1 MCATCPRSNKIGA
14 PKSGENQ
21 VSEPAEL
28 IDRLINAL
36 GDDQVV
42 VAGTIEERYRKDWSG
57 VPAGQPIALLRP
69 RSTEDVSK
77 ALAICHEFGTPVV
90 AQGGLTGLT
99 GAAVPGQGQ
108 VALTLERMSGVEEV
122 DSAAATLTALA
133 GTPIQIVQEA
143 AREHGFLFALDWGA
157 RGSAVVGGG
166 LSTNAG
172 GNRVIRYGMARDQV
186 LGLEVVLADG
196 TVLSMLNKMQK
207 NNSGYDLKHL
217 FIGSEGTLGVIT
229 RAVLRLQ
236 PESAAPCTALCAV
249 ADFDAAVK
257 LLRLAQRRLVGAVG
271 AFEAMW
277 PDYYRAATSYGK
289 VRAPLGEAPFY
300 VLTDMVTADPVHD
313 AERFQSMLEEAMEL
327 GLVLDAAISQS
338 EADTA
343 SFWALRDAT
352 PEIMSHLAPMLAF
365 DVSIPIGQIGE
376 AADKMRCAL
385 DARWPG
391 QEGLY
396 FGHIGDSNLHLIY
409 GLADDLESTAL
420 EAETLVYGVVREY
433 GGAISAEHGIGVLK
447 RAFLPYSRSA
457 AEIALMRTL
466 KKALDPSGILNPG
479 KVI

>member
-1 MCATCPRSNKIGA
+1 MTETAA
-14 PKSGENQ
+14 
-21 VSEPAEL
+21 L
-28 IDRLINAL
+28 IDRLVEKL
-36 GDDQVV
+36 GADQVIV
-42 VAGTIEERYRKDWSG
+42 GDAIEARYLKDWSG
-57 VPAGQPIALLRP
+57 VPEGKPLALLRP
-69 RSTEDVSK
+69 KNTADVAA
-77 ALAICHEFGTPVV
+77 ALAICHGFGMPVV
-90 AQGGLTGLT
+90 PQGGLTGLT
-99 GAAVPGQGQ
+99 GAAVPGAGQ
-108 VALTLERMSGVEEV
+108 VALTLERLNGVEEV
-122 DSAAATLTALA
+122 DTAAATLTALA
-133 GTPIQIVQEA
+133 GTPIQVVQEA
-143 AREHGFLFALDWGA
+143 AHAHGFLFALDWGA

-172 GNRVIRYGMARDQV
+172 GNRVIRYGMARDHV

-236 PESAAPCTALCAV
+236 PQTAAPCTALCAV
-249 ADFDAAVK
+249 DGFDAAVK

-289 VRAPLGEAPFY
+289 ARAPLGDAPFY
-300 VLTDMVTADPVHD
+300 VLTDMVTADPLRD
-313 AERFQSMLEEAMEL
+313 GERFEAMLEEAMTL
-327 GLVLDAAISQS
+327 GLVLDATLARS
-338 EADTA
+338 ESDTA

-376 AADKMRCAL
+376 AVERMRTAL
-385 DARWPG
+385 DERWPG

-409 GLADDLESTAL
+409 SLADDSEATAH
-420 EAETLVYGVVREY
+420 EAETAVYEIVKDY
-433 GGAISAEHGIGVLK
+433 GGAISAEHGIGTLK
-447 RAFLPYSRSA
+447 RPFLNYSRSE

-466 KKALDPSGILNPG
+466 KRALDPDGILNPG

>member
-1 MCATCPRSNKIGA
+1 VTPPVG
-14 PKSGENQ
+14 
-21 VSEPAEL
+21 L

-36 GDDQVV
+36 GDDQVI
-42 VAGTIEERYRKDWSG
+42 VAEAIEARYRKDWSG
-57 VPAGQPIALLRP
+57 VPAGEPIALLRP
-69 RSTEDVSK
+69 RTTQEVST
-77 ALAICHEFGTPVV
+77 ALAICHEFSTPVV
-90 AQGGLTGLT
+90 AQGGLTGLA
-99 GAAVPGQGQ
+99 GAAVPGKGQ
-108 VALTLERMSGVEEV
+108 VALTLERMNGIEEV
-122 DSAAATLTALA
+122 DTAAATLTVLA
-133 GTPIQIVQEA
+133 GTPIQVVQEA

-172 GNRVIRYGMARDQV
+172 GNRVIRYGMARDHV

-217 FIGSEGTLGVIT
+217 FIGSEGTLGIIT

-249 ADFDAAVK
+249 NGFDAAVK
-257 LLRLAQRRLVGAVG
+257 LLRLAQQRLVGAVG
-271 AFEAMW
+271 AYEAMW

-313 AERFQSMLEEAMEL
+313 SARFQAMLEEAMEL
-327 GLVLDAAISQS
+327 GLVTDAAISQS

-376 AADKMRCAL
+376 AVIKMRSSL

-391 QEGLY
+391 REGLY

-409 GLADDLESTAL
+409 SLADDREATSL
-420 EAETLVYGVVREY
+420 EAETLVYEVVREY
-433 GGAISAEHGIGVLK
+433 GVAISAEHGIGVLK
-447 RAFLPYSRSA
+447 RPFLSYSRST
-457 AEIALMRTL
+457 AEIELMRTL
-466 KKALDPSGILNPG
+466 KHALDPSGILNPG